1 MSLPRTRNALAEK
14 IALWEERNQRMAAQ
28 LAAARPRSNQPRQT
42 VADMRMGMGS
52 VIARPVTGR
61 PAPDEPSHNNTEDEK
76 EREKHARERLR
87 KEEEEEKARMDEEVK
102 KELERMERELEGHRQ
117 QQDQERMRKQAEK
130 LERDTQR
137 EVAARER
144 EEKECKAKEQQQQQE
159 QRRKEEEEAKQRQA
173 LKSEKELELESR
185 RLEDERLHKERLQ
198 REEKA
203 RVWRLREENKA
214 AVKIQAR
221 WKASHEKRKF
231 QVMRTYRASLR
242 RSSFGSLNSPA
253 RSATTGKMNLYRTQV
268 AQEILST
275 EENYVKTL
283 REVVEVPHPS
293 SQAGEIYILLIY
305 LFLLTFHQHFVRPLK
320 EAVARGK
327 PIISN
332 DEIKTIFSHIQ
343 IILGYN
349 DALLED
355 LRKKTSSWHPY
366 QMIGDVFLKMAAFM
380 RVYTDYV
387 RNFNDALAMIQVAF
401 HHSSFYLT
409 ALTHTPVVFVSF
421 TRSARNHQSSW
432 PSVTTPT
439 RR

>member
-28 LAAARPRSNQPRQT
+28 LAAARPRSTQPRQT

-52 VIARPVTGR
+52 VIARPVTGSGIVR
-61 PAPDEPSHNNTEDEK
+61 PVAAPFDDPNEPSHNNTEDEK

-117 QQDQERMRKQAEK
+117 QQDQERLRKQAEK
-130 LERDTQR
+130 LERDTKR
-137 EVAARER
+137 EVEARER
-144 EEKECKAKEQQQQQE
+144 ERKEREEEECKAKEQQQQEE

-203 RVWRLREENKA
+203 RLWRLREENKA

-231 QVMRTYRASLR
+231 QVMRTYRGQLEAIFHWLSY
-242 RSSFGSLNSPA
+242 SPVP
-253 RSATTGKMNLYRTQV
+253 STITGKMNLYRTQV

-283 REVVEVPHPS
+283 REVVEVHH
-293 SQAGEIYILLIY
+293 
-305 LFLLTFHQHFVRPLK
+305 LFCF
-320 EAVARGK
+320 
-327 PIISN
+327 
-332 DEIKTIFSHIQ
+332 
-343 IILGYN
+343 
-349 DALLED
+349 
-355 LRKKTSSWHPY
+355 
-366 QMIGDVFLKMAAFM
+366 
-380 RVYTDYV
+380 
-387 RNFNDALAMIQVAF
+387 
-401 HHSSFYLT
+401 
-409 ALTHTPVVFVSF
+409 
-421 TRSARNHQSSW
+421 
-432 PSVTTPT
+432 SVTKQA
-439 RR
+439 RLYFILI